1 MLESFRAEI
10 AQSRAPW
17 EVTYARNGNEAL
29 RILSDASF
37 DAVVVDVELP
47 HPDGASVLT
56 EAKRRLPLA
65 VRIALSGGGTSEAT
79 ARAIPVTQQF
89 LTKPWVPGSLENSV
103 ERACALR
110 GLIADERVRA
120 MVGLIGIL
128 PAQPQVYSA
137 LMRKLQNPDV
147 SISELVRL
155 LERDL
160 ALCAK
165 IHHISNSALF
175 GVPRHVM
182 DLPTAVS
189 LLGSSAILSLV
200 LTLSVFENGVWL
212 SAISSSTLQRHSLL
226 TSAIARHITRDT
238 PHEDSATIGGML
250 HDIGILIL
258 ATKLPGHAH
267 KVLEVIGDAPR
278 PFHEAEQELWGV
290 THAELGAYLLGMWG
304 LPYPVVEAVAYHHRP
319 TTVKQREFD
328 ALAAVYVADCL
339 AHEADP
345 NAQHAHGDVPPTL
358 DPTYLDAWGVGDR
371 LDDWRNAA
379 GLLAQSSAEQM

>member
-1 MLESFRAEI
+1 MAKSGMV
-10 AQSRAPW
+10 W
-17 EVTYARNGNEAL
+17 DVVYAKNGNEAL
-29 RILSDASF
+29 RILSDTPF
-37 DAVVVDVELP
+37 DAVVVDVEMP

-65 VRIALSGGGTSEAT
+65 VRIALSSGGTSEAT
-79 ARAIPVTQQF
+79 ARAIPVAQQF
-89 LTKPWVPGSLENSV
+89 LIKPWEPGSLENSV

-110 GLIADERVRA
+110 SLIADERVRS
-120 MVGLIGIL
+120 MVGLIGVL
-128 PAQPQVYSA
+128 PAQPQIYSA
-137 LMRKLQNPDV
+137 LMRKLQSPDA
-147 SISELVRL
+147 SIPEIARL
-155 LERDL
+155 LQRDL

-175 GVPRHVM
+175 GMPRQIM

-226 TSAIARHITRDT
+226 TSAIARHITRET
-238 PHEDSATIGGML
+238 AYEDDATIGGML

-267 KVLEVIGDAPR
+267 KVLEVIKSTPR
-278 PFHEAEQELWGV
+278 PFHEVEQELWGV

-319 TTVKQREFD
+319 THVRQREFD

-339 AHEADP
+339 AHEVDP
-345 NAQHAHGDVPPTL
+345 DAQHSTGDVPPV
-358 DPTYLDAWGVGDR
+358 LDAAYIDAWAVGHK
-371 LDDWRNAA
+371 LEDWRNAA
-379 GLLAQSSAEQM
+379 TILAQGGPQEA